1 MQLWTLKEAY
11 VKALGRG
18 ISASP
23 GLKGFSIDIS
33 GKSGLSQATI
43 TCSSCDTT
51 GHQWHFRLLDLSDK
65 HVAALCIQTQQESEH
80 IDLKMWQ
87 VVPGM
92 TESPLACQAQ
102 ACSQRPQPQL

>member
-23 GLKGFSIDIS
+23 GFQGFSIDID
-33 GKSGLSQATI
+33 GKSGLSEATI
-43 TCSSCDTT
+43 TCSSCDAG
-51 GHQWHFRLLDLSDK
+51 GHQWHLRLLDLSDK

-80 IDLKMWQ
+80 IELKMWQ

-102 ACSQRPQPQL
+102 ASSQRPQPQL

>member
-23 GLKGFSIDIS
+23 GFKGFSINID

-43 TCSSCDTT
+43 TCSAYDAG

-80 IDLKMWQ
+80 IELKMWQ

-92 TESPLACQAQ
+92 TEFPLACQAQ
-102 ACSQRPQPQL
+102 ASSQRPQPQL